1 MPVVDNPAESRF
13 ELFIDGAVAGWVD
26 YLPAGDSVIVAHTEV
41 AAGHE
46 GEGLGGILVTG
57 ALEGIR
63 AKGKTVIPTC
73 PFAAAY
79 IQRHPELSEFVVEGL
94 R

>member
-1 MPVVDNPAESRF
+1 MTVADNPAESRF
-13 ELFIDGAVAGWVD
+13 ELLIDGALAGWVD
-26 YLPAGDSVIVAHTEV
+26 YLPAGDSVILAHTEV
-41 AAGHE
+41 LEGHE
-46 GEGLGGILVTG
+46 GEGLGGVLVRG
-57 ALEGIR
+57 ALEGMR

-79 IQRHPELSEFVVEGL
+79 IQRNPELSEFVVEGL

>member
-1 MPVVDNPAESRF
+1 MTLTDNTADSRF
-13 ELFIDGAVAGWVD
+13 ELRIDDVLAGWVD
-26 YLPAGDSVIVAHTEV
+26 YLPAGDSVILAHTEV
-41 AAGHE
+41 LEGHE
-46 GEGLGGILVTG
+46 GEGLGGVLVRG
-57 ALEGIR
+57 ALEGMR

-79 IQRHPELSEFVVEGL
+79 IQRNPELSEFVVEGL